1 MLEYTLNIIFIKN
14 KCKVQNCSLAT
25 SLVIR
30 FFSGVFRGITSL
42 IFIRFFFWGLFL
54 SHLFGD
60 FLRGRG
66 FLFRIIGSL
75 IFIRFFFF
83 GFFHRFFGGRFG
95 LGGRLGTSVRLKQ
108 VGADMLGHS
117 ESPKFLSSKNFGHF
131 LVGDKELLVVVT
143 LKFIFLQ
150 VSPQEFH

>member
-25 SLVIR
+25 SVIIR
-30 FFSGVFRGITSL
+30 FFRGVFRGITSL

-66 FLFRIIGSL
+66 FLFRVISGL
-75 IFIRFFFF
+75 LFRFFFF
-83 GFFHRFFGGRFG
+83 GFFHHFFGGRFS
-95 LGGRLGTSVRLKQ
+95 LGGRLGTSVSLKQ
-108 VGADMLGHS
+108 MGADVLGHS
-117 ESPKFLSSKNFGHF
+117 ESTKFLRSKNFGHF

-143 LKFIFLQ
+143 L
-150 VSPQEFH
+150 